1 LKIGT
6 LFPVFKNKGD
16 IKTAKNYWGLTVTPT
31 FSKLM
36 EKIIKNQRKFKIPY
50 SEVSLRTLHLYFV
63 NYS

>member
-16 IKTAKNYWGLTVTPT
+16 IKSAKNYWGITVMPT

-36 EKIIKNQRKFKIPY
+36 P
-50 SEVSLRTLHLYFV
+50 V
-63 NYS
+63 